1 MKRIPIS
8 CMLLLACATPV
19 LSETSEGSRNWL
31 IQSGAEESGVT
42 PEETSTSP
50 SEEENNEMSNEELVD
65 KINVLEIELI
75 KLKKAAGM
83 YGKGKKIALPKNG
96 VYVQADIGIQD
107 REWAGENG
115 NTQLFFNEG
124 LSGTIA
130 VGYRYDR
137 NFRFALEYSEMNND
151 VNRMR
156 AGNGGKLFRD
166 PKNNDVI
173 LQDGTRKVDGNGDVK
188 LQSYTF
194 NAYYDLNGFGHEKR
208 FRPYIGAGIGMQT
221 STLNGVTPS
230 FFPFAGLGAE
240 ANASSTDPV
249 ITAEA
254 GISYLATDNAEFF
267 VGGEYSFVDG
277 FLLENT
283 DFGNLQP
290 QGSRNWIL
298 KTGAR
303 YTF

>member
-1 MKRIPIS
+1 MF
-8 CMLLLACATPV
+8 LLAFASPAA
-19 LSETSEGSRNWL
+19 LSETPEGRRNWL
-31 IQSGAEESGVT
+31 IQSGAEESVVT
-42 PEETSTSP
+42 PEESATSS
-50 SEEENNEMSNEELVD
+50 SEDANNEMSNEELVD

-107 REWAGENG
+107 REWSGESG
-115 NTQLFFNEG
+115 NTQTFFNEG
-124 LSGTIA
+124 IYGGLAI
-130 VGYRYDR
+130 GYRYDR

-151 VNRMR
+151 ANRMR

-166 PKNNDVI
+166 PKVNDVI
-173 LQDGTRKVDGNGDVK
+173 LQDGSRKVDANGDVK

-208 FRPYIGAGIGMQT
+208 FRPFIGAGVGLQT
-221 STLNGVTPS
+221 TTINGLTPS
-230 FFPFAGLGAE
+230 FFPLAGLGAE
-240 ANASSTDPV
+240 ANGSSTDPV
-249 ITAEA
+249 ITVEA
-254 GISYLATDNAEFF
+254 GLSYLATDNAEFF

-283 DFGNLQP
+283 DFGNLLP